1 MTIISNLLVSTENIL
16 SEALTLYNSNKS
28 YSDKLN
34 ELNNLITK
42 INDVLAKNSEEI
54 LFTEID
60 KNKIKIISNQIK
72 ELESKNNASL
82 DFFESL
88 SKHFEDK
95 VNLKNK
101 Y

>member
-1 MTIISNLLVSTENIL
+1 MTIISNFLIATESIL
-16 SEALTLYNSNKS
+16 SEALILYNSNKS

-34 ELNNLITK
+34 ELNNVIAK

-54 LFTEID
+54 SFTEND
-60 KNKIKIISNQIK
+60 KNKIKIISNQIR

-82 DFFESL
+82 DFFVSL